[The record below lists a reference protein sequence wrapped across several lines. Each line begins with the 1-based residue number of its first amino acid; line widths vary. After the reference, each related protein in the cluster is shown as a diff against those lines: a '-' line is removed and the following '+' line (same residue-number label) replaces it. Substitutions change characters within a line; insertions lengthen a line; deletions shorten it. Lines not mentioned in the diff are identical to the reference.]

1 MKIAIA
7 GKGGVGKTTL
17 TSLLARSFAADG
29 VRVLAI
35 DADPDANLAGAIGI
49 DATNREQLI
58 PIADMVDLAK
68 ERTGHG
74 SGSGGF
80 FKLNPTVDDL
90 PEELSVKYDAI
101 RVLSLGSIRHGGS
114 GCVCPQHTI
123 LRALMNHILLKED
136 DVVLMDME
144 AGVEHLGRGTAQA
157 VDLLV
162 IVVEPG
168 RRSLETAEQIERL
181 ATDLGILKLAY
192 VGSKIRDDAD
202 TKFLTTYLE
211 DKNILGCLRQSRAI
225 CEADKNDLAP
235 YDQTGAPFE
244 EIRSIRKNIESLVAN
259 CNRRRN
265 GPCA

>member
-29 VRVLAI
+29 VKVLAI

-49 DATNREQLI
+49 DAINREQLI
-58 PIADMVDLAK
+58 PLADMEELAK
-68 ERTGHG
+68 ERTSHG
-74 SGSGGF
+74 KGFGGF

-90 PEELSVKYDAI
+90 PEELSVTYDSI
-101 RVLSLGSIRHGGS
+101 RVLSLGSIRQGGS

-136 DVVLMDME
+136 DIVLMDME

-157 VDLLV
+157 VDLLL

-168 RRSLETAEQIERL
+168 RRSLETADQIERL
-181 ATDLGILKLAY
+181 AADLGIRKLAY
-192 VGSKIRDDAD
+192 IGSKIRDDAD
-202 TKFLTTYLE
+202 TGFLTKHLKN
-211 DKNILGCLRQSRAI
+211 KNIIGCLWQSKAI
-225 CEADKNDLAP
+225 CEADRNDLAP
-235 YDQTGAPFE
+235 FDQAGAPLE
-244 EIRSIRKNIESLVAN
+244 EIKSIRKQIESLVTS
-259 CNRRRN
+259 
-265 GPCA
+265 